1 MLAAVIA
8 CLPLLLVCFVLES
21 PFLVV
26 QSFFLPYFEN
36 RLLPL
41 VQNEPP
47 LGKRELV
54 GIDDVESDENDDDV
68 GT

>member
-1 MLAAVIA
+1 
-8 CLPLLLVCFVLES
+8 VLES